1 MNRKKIGFFL
11 VVAFMVGIFYESQ
24 HFFKGQIFAQEM
36 NRHETAKV
44 EKKKSNLSLDASKID
59 SLVSRNQLEV
69 GWEVGSIEDF
79 FEQGGHKISWH
90 YNGPWLYTYNGVNWR
105 DTDLEAV
112 LLIDGYY
119 LNGIAEYKG
128 SGFLWSS
135 ASSQSTYT
143 INFTEKKLKRSF
155 IYEGY
160 QIDIVQHLLEEG
172 SVEITYEVTNST
184 SEIHKIGF
192 SQVIHLLDDA
202 PISVTNGF
210 KGMSLINQSYFFP
223 LVILP
228 DLKTMPNWVV
238 GTTNNLL
245 NFGLYSKNT
254 AEGLGWETGKDYY
267 DENNQI
273 LKTPK
278 TLSENQP
285 ISHITNTGITMK
297 NPGINLL
304 PGEKTAFKQTIKYG
318 GLVPPNIGVD
328 QSTGATMYTDEEF
341 ELSGTISDSDNK
353 NYRLYLQM
361 DDAEKKLILLKD
373 YVDKPFN
380 EVQDYQAMIKGE
392 LFKAGS
398 HSVSIIGI
406 DEYGMRSE
414 VKKLD
419 FTIKEVSGTPQIQKV
434 KVGEDLSNDLNKLF
448 KGITDPT
455 AKLKEPISVNST
467 IIGFQWVEAIL
478 TDSTL
483 HETKIKIPVSVYN
496 PKTTKF
502 DDTAH
507 LALDVKK
514 DSNLELDEVLI
525 ANKEGKLDEYVTK
538 KITKIWRIDTGEENP
553 LEYPITLNSTLEL
566 NYGKYDANL
575 TVENSSILST
585 SINLNVIEP
594 LEEGWEAGSNKDVIL
609 SHDYQIEWKDYITD
623 NPEASPIMGPGA
635 GSWWYKYKGREMFYL
650 IGAALII
657 NENFLPETSDSIG
670 SYPMDQ
676 TGFLWKE
683 YERSFYS
690 INKET
695 KSLKRSYR
703 YLNDYKVE
711 IIQQLLE
718 DGAAEITYRV
728 TNLSNQAQ
736 KIGVSQNTSLNN
748 PDNDNEKANI
758 RPINRFKGA
767 NIAFNKQEFVVF
779 PDPETMPNWTIG
791 DGYGI
796 KEFNYFDQGISTGKG
811 WETGKRYRGDY
822 AVQLPMPVELRA
834 NEVVKDILMVNGF
847 GMKNPGVTV
856 DPMKSASFK
865 QVLKYGELIPPNIT
879 VDQDKSAI
887 YQHESFEITGE
898 ISDEDNKNYEL
909 YLEMDDED
917 KTMVKLKEF
926 TDIPYKEIQPYHV
939 MIEGQAFSPGK
950 HTISIIGVDEYGSRS
965 VAKKIELTIKEL
977 NATPAI
983 QKVKIGEQLSDDLDV
998 LFQEIRGEN
1007 VTLKKSVKI
1016 DSGKIGF
1023 QWVEAVLTNGE
1034 IDRTLKIPVNVY
1046 NSESTHFNNEET
1058 IALDAKNTSFGLAE
1072 VEQAGWE
1079 GTLNELVRT
1088 KVAPLS
1094 WDMTNGTLLPVE
1106 LTSTD
1111 IQPVFGNYVATFNA
1125 ANQETGEVLEKES
1138 QLMVGGE
1145 LKFKEIPKKLGF
1157 KNMQLSHSLLYVERE
1172 KTDWKIEIENTV
1184 ESQWKLYA
1192 SAGPFESQG
1201 KENSKISL
1209 VFKDTENNDVTINH
1223 QAQVIASGNEENYSA
1238 IQWDQKQGLLL
1249 KVNSDTK
1256 IGVYQSEINWT
1267 LSDAPG

>member
-1 MNRKKIGFFL
+1 MNRKNIGFVL
-11 VVAFMVGIFYESQ
+11 ILAFMMSIFYESKQ
-24 HFFKGQIFAQEM
+24 FFKGQIFAQEM
-36 NRHETAKV
+36 NGAKIS
-44 EKKKSNLSLDASKID
+44 EIENEEEYKSNLSIDTSRID
-59 SLVSRNQLEV
+59 SLFSYDQLEV
-69 GWEVGSIEDF
+69 
-79 FEQGGHKISWH
+79 
-90 YNGPWLYTYNGVNWR
+90 
-105 DTDLEAV
+105 
-112 LLIDGYY
+112 
-119 LNGIAEYKG
+119 
-128 SGFLWSS
+128 
-135 ASSQSTYT
+135 
-143 INFTEKKLKRSF
+143 
-155 IYEGY
+155 
-160 QIDIVQHLLEEG
+160 
-172 SVEITYEVTNST
+172 
-184 SEIHKIGF
+184 
-192 SQVIHLLDDA
+192 
-202 PISVTNGF
+202 
-210 KGMSLINQSYFFP
+210 
-223 LVILP
+223 
-228 DLKTMPNWVV
+228 
-238 GTTNNLL
+238 
-245 NFGLYSKNT
+245 
-254 AEGLGWETGKDYY
+254 
-267 DENNQI
+267 
-273 LKTPK
+273 
-278 TLSENQP
+278 
-285 ISHITNTGITMK
+285 
-297 NPGINLL
+297 
-304 PGEKTAFKQTIKYG
+304 G

-328 QSTGATMYTDEEF
+328 QLTGSTMYTDEQF
-341 ELSGTISDSDNK
+341 EI
-353 NYRLYLQM
+353 
-361 DDAEKKLILLKD
+361 
-373 YVDKPFN
+373 
-380 EVQDYQAMIKGE
+380 
-392 LFKAGS
+392 
-398 HSVSIIGI
+398 
-406 DEYGMRSE
+406 
-414 VKKLD
+414 
-419 FTIKEVSGTPQIQKV
+419 SGTPQIQKV
-434 KVGEDLSNDLNKLF
+434 KVGEDLSNDVSKLF
-448 KGITDPT
+448 KGANPT
-455 AKLKEPISVNST
+455 AKLKEPVSVNST

-483 HETKIKIPVSVYN
+483 HEKKFKIPVSVYD

-502 DDTAH
+502 DDTNH
-507 LALDVKK
+507 FALDVK
-514 DSNLELDEVLI
+514 DMDFGIEELVI
-525 ANKEGKLDEYVTK
+525 ANRECKLDEYITK

-553 LEYPITLNSTLEL
+553 VDYELILSKNLEV
-566 NYGKYDANL
+566 NYGKYEGTI
-575 TVENSSILST
+575 TVNNSYIFSRT
-585 SINLNVIEP
+585 SKLNVVEP
-594 LEEGWEAGSNKDVIL
+594 LDEGWEIGSKKDFIL
-609 SHDYQIEWKDYITD
+609 DNDYQIEWKNYVTD
-623 NPEASPIMGPGA
+623 SGQQTPVSGPGA
-635 GSWWYKYKGREMFYL
+635 GSWWYKYKGKQMFYT

-657 NENFLPETSDSIG
+657 NENFLPETSDSID
-670 SYPMDQ
+670 SYPKDQ
-676 TGFLWKE
+676 RGFLWKE

-690 INKET
+690 INRET

-703 YLNDYKVE
+703 YLNDYKIE

-718 DGAAEITYRV
+718 NNAAEITYRV
-728 TNLSNQAQ
+728 TNLSNQVQ
-736 KIGVSQNTSLNN
+736 DVGVSQNSSLYN
-748 PDNDNEKANI
+748 PDNETEKANT
-758 RPINRFKGA
+758 RPISGFKGV
-767 NIAFNKQEFVVF
+767 NIEFNKQEFMVF

-791 DGYGI
+791 EGYNI
-796 KEFNYFDQGISTGKG
+796 KEFNYFDQGISKGQG
-811 WETGKRYRGDY
+811 WETGKRYRDDQ
-822 AVQLPMPVELRA
+822 ALQLPTPIELKP
-834 NEVVKDILMVNGF
+834 NEVVKNILAVNGL

-856 DPMKSASFK
+856 APMKSTSFK
-865 QVLKYGELIPPNIT
+865 QVLKYGSLVPPNVT
-879 VDQDKSAI
+879 LDQDKAAI

-939 MIEGQAFSPGK
+939 MIEGQVFSPGK

-1111 IQPVFGNYVATFNA
+1111 IQPVFGNYVATFNVT
-1125 ANQETGEVLEKES
+1125 NQETGEVLEKES

-1145 LKFKEIPKKLGF
+1145 LKFKEISKKLGF
-1157 KNMQLSHSLLYVERE
+1157 KDMQLSHSLLYVERE

-1209 VFKDTENNDVTINH
+1209 VFKDTENNDFTINH

-1249 KVNSDTK
+1249 KINSDTK

>member
-1 MNRKKIGFFL
+1 MNRKNIGFFL
-11 VVAFMVGIFYESQ
+11 ILAFMISIFYESKQ
-24 HFFKGQIFAQEM
+24 LFKGQIFAQEM
-36 NRHETAKV
+36 NGPEISEN
-44 EKKKSNLSLDASKID
+44 EKEYKSNLSLDTSRID
-59 SLVSRNQLEV
+59 NLFSYNQLEA
-69 GWEVGSIEDF
+69 GWKLGSMEDF
-79 FEQGGHKISWH
+79 FEQDEHKISWD
-90 YNGPWLYTYNGVNWR
+90 YEGPWSYTYNDVSWN
-105 DTDLEAV
+105 DADLEAV
-112 LLIDGYY
+112 LLVDGDY
-119 LNGIAEYKG
+119 LNGNAEFKW
-128 SGFLWSS
+128 SGFLWSYD
-135 ASSQSTYT
+135 SSLSTYS

-160 QIDIVQHLLEEG
+160 QIDIIQHLLEEG
-172 SVEITYEVTNST
+172 SVEITYEVTNLT
-184 SEIHKIGF
+184 SETHKIGV
-192 SQVIHLLDDA
+192 SQFVHLLDDA
-202 PISVTNGF
+202 PISVTNDF
-210 KGMSLINQSYFFP
+210 KGISLINKSYSFP
-223 LVILP
+223 LAMLP

-238 GTTNNLL
+238 GTSTYIF

-254 AEGLGWETGKDYY
+254 SEGLGWETGKDYY

-278 TLSENQP
+278 VLSENKP
-285 ISHITNTGITMK
+285 MSHITNTGITMK
-297 NPGINLL
+297 NPGVNLL
-304 PGEKTAFKQTIKYG
+304 PGEKTAFKQTLKYG
-318 GLVPPNIGVD
+318 GLVPPNISVD
-328 QSTGATMYTDEEF
+328 QPTGSTMYTDEQF
-341 ELSGTISDSDNK
+341 ELSGTISDRDNR

-361 DDAEKKLILLKD
+361 DDEEKKLILLKD
-373 YVDKPFN
+373 YENKPLN
-380 EVQDYQAMIKGE
+380 EVQDYQATIKGE
-392 LFKAGS
+392 LFTPGS
-398 HSVSIIGI
+398 HSVSIVGI

-414 VKKLD
+414 LKKLD
-419 FTIKEVSGTPQIQKV
+419 FMIKEISGTPQIQKV
-434 KVGEDLSNDLNKLF
+434 KVGEYLSNDVSKLF
-448 KGITDPT
+448 KGANPT

-467 IIGFQWVEAIL
+467 IIGFQWVEAML

-483 HETKIKIPVSVYN
+483 HEKKFKIPVSVYD

-502 DDTAH
+502 DDTNH
-507 LALDVKK
+507 LALDVK
-514 DSNLELDEVLI
+514 DMDFGLEELVI
-525 ANKEGKLDEYVTK
+525 ANRESKLDEYITK

-553 LEYPITLNSTLEL
+553 VDYEMILSKNLEV
-566 NYGKYDANL
+566 NYGKYEGTIA
-575 TVENSSILST
+575 VKNSHILSRI
-585 SINLNVIEP
+585 SKLNVVEP
-594 LEEGWEAGSNKDVIL
+594 LDEGWEIGSKKDFIL
-609 SHDYQIEWKDYITD
+609 DNDYQIEWKNYVTD
-623 NPEASPIMGPGA
+623 SGQQTPVTGPGA
-635 GSWWYKYKGREMFYL
+635 GSWWYKYKGKQMFYT

-657 NENFLPETSDSIG
+657 NENFLPETSDSIN
-670 SYPMDQ
+670 SYPKDQ
-676 TGFLWKE
+676 RGFLWKE

-690 INKET
+690 INRET

-703 YLNDYKVE
+703 YLNDYKIE

-718 DGAAEITYRV
+718 NNAAEITYRV
-728 TNLSNQAQ
+728 TNLSNQVQ
-736 KIGVSQNTSLNN
+736 DVGVSQNSSLYN
-748 PDNDNEKANI
+748 PGNETEKANT
-758 RPINRFKGA
+758 RPISGFKGV
-767 NIAFNKQEFVVF
+767 NIEFNKQEFMVF

-791 DGYGI
+791 EGYNI
-796 KEFNYFDQGISTGKG
+796 KEFNYFDQGISKGKG
-811 WETGKRYRGDY
+811 WETGKRYRDDQ
-822 AVQLPMPVELRA
+822 ALQLPTPIELRQ
-834 NEVVKDILMVNGF
+834 NEVVKDILAVNGL

-856 DPMKSASFK
+856 APMKSASFK
-865 QVLKYGELIPPNIT
+865 QVLKYGSLIPPNVT
-879 VDQDKSAI
+879 LDQNKAAI

-1111 IQPVFGNYVATFNA
+1111 IQPVFGSYVATFNA
-1125 ANQETGEVLEKES
+1125 TNQETGEVLEKES

-1145 LKFKEIPKKLGF
+1145 LKFKEISKKLGF
-1157 KNMQLSHSLLYVERE
+1157 KDMQLSHSLLYVERE